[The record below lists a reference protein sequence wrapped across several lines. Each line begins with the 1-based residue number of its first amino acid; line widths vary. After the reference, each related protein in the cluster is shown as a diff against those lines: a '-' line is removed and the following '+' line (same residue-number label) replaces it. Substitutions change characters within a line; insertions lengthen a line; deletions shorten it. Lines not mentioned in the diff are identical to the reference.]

1 MFGHEHTCA
10 RHQRM
15 KRDDKFARRLQVNTD
30 KLDDVLQQFAKLGS
44 TIKVGQMVARH
55 MDAGRRCS

>member
-1 MFGHEHTCA
+1 
-10 RHQRM
+10 M

-55 MDAGRRCS
+55 MDAGRRGS